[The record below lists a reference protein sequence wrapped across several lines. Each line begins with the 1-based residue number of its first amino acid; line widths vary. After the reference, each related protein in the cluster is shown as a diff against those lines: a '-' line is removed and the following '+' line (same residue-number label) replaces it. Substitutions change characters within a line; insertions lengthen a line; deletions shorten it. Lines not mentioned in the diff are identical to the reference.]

1 MTTTETMQNTAAPEE
16 AAQKRLE
23 RRLEAARARN
33 EKAAEEMPPEIIEV
47 NNENG
52 HYLQMQISGAAPILE
67 RLFYAC

>member
-1 MTTTETMQNTAAPEE
+1 MPNIAAPEE

-52 HYLQMQISGAAPILE
+52 HYL
-67 RLFYAC
+67 